1 MMAESMNKR
10 VRCWQIFLLS
20 LCITLLWVILMRLT
34 WTEYQNTRIADP
46 LSLLHVLSPYYYILL
61 LPSVLLCLYVFYDG
75 LDSRWLHFVLL
86 FQLSLLLWVTP
97 HVLSGA
103 ARDPD
108 SLFHPG
114 VSLNIESIL
123 DGNVSQFDKYA
134 EKYPGSFILTYFMMK
149 MTSLDISTFG
159 TLVYPVVTCFIYILG
174 WYTFTSTYIGE
185 KAAFLSTLLAISSLH
200 YVKLHP
206 SPQSVG
212 TMLVLAAMVLAVGK
226 EKSQKIVGGFLF
238 LLTFFIH
245 PISPLL
251 FLIFAGSV
259 ISLEIF
265 CRRSSL
271 TRKKLSVLVFIGL
284 FLLVSLTMFSS
295 LGETLVKELSKVGSL
310 ILGTKNVSLGIFGF
324 AYSSIFI
331 LNLLI
336 YLCIG
341 LAALYF
347 LVNLI
352 RKASLHQVCS
362 EKKGITLVVAAA
374 FYAIFGGFL
383 GILENS
389 PTLLERGLS
398 FSVLMATAFI
408 VYVTLS
414 SSHALSLNCKRMSSL
429 HWISVLFVFL
439 AVTYPVVAYSTES
452 YNSFPFSERAGLA
465 FIVRTELIQSRS
477 VAMPYYN
484 QLVTYNVDGSST
496 KFFPLH
502 GRYILDF
509 DSKQPD
515 VFVYRTTGYYN
526 AVLRWDRSFE
536 QNRYV
541 KYEINLQSYNLIYV
555 SPSVRIF
562 LRNETVLE

>member
-1 MMAESMNKR
+1 MIPEIVNRKA
-10 VRCWQIFLLS
+10 RCWQIFLLS
-20 LCITLLWVILMRLT
+20 LCITLLWVILMRSM

-61 LPSVLLCLYVFYDG
+61 LLSGFLCMYVFYRG
-75 LDSRWLHFVLL
+75 LDSRWLHVVLL
-86 FQLSLLLWVTP
+86 FQLSLFLWVTP

-123 DGNVSQFDKYA
+123 EGNVSQFDRYA

-159 TLVYPVVTCFIYILG
+159 TLVYPVVTCFIYIMA

-212 TMLVLAAMVLAVGK
+212 TILVLVAMVLVVGK
-226 EKSQKIVGGFLF
+226 GKSPKIIGGFLF

-251 FLIFAGSV
+251 FFIFAGSV
-259 ISLEIF
+259 VSLEIL
-265 CRRSSL
+265 CKRSSL
-271 TRKKLSVLVFIGL
+271 TRKRLPVLVLVGL
-284 FLLVSLTMFSS
+284 LLLGSLAAFSS
-295 LGETLVKELSKVGSL
+295 LGETLVRELSKVGSL
-310 ILGTKNVSLGIFGF
+310 LSGTKNVSLGIFGF

-347 LVNLI
+347 LLKLI

-362 EKKGITLVVAAA
+362 EKKGMALVVGAALYA
-374 FYAIFGGFL
+374 FFGGFL

-398 FSVLMATAFI
+398 FSVLMGTAFI

-414 SSHALSLNCKRMSSL
+414 SSHAISLNFRRMSAL
-429 HWISVLFVFL
+429 QWISILFVFL

-465 FIVRTELIQSRS
+465 FIARTDLIESRS

-484 QLVTYNVDGSST
+484 QLVIYDVDSSST
-496 KFFPLH
+496 RFFPLH

-509 DSKQPD
+509 DSQQPD
-515 VFVYRTTGYYN
+515 VFVYRKTGYYN

-562 LRNETVLE
+562 LRNETVME